1 MTLLR
6 VGLVLAAAVAAAV
19 VANVVL
25 LGVAT
30 GSGGPGRLSP
40 HAVLIAPKPPTA
52 HVKPA
57 PAPPVRRGEREHGD
71 DCLQPFTRSSR
82 IVALAWPALNQARHR
97 TEAS

>member
-30 GSGGPGRLSP
+30 GSSERVGNLSP
-40 HAVLIAPKPPTA
+40 RAELT
-52 HVKPA
+52 A
-57 PAPPVRRGEREHGD
+57 PARPVLPVLPVKTVPPARPGESRDRERD
-71 DCLQPFTRSSR
+71 D
-82 IVALAWPALNQARHR
+82 
-97 TEAS
+97 

>member
-30 GSGGPGRLSP
+30 GSSERVGNLSP
-40 HAVLIAPKPPTA
+40 RAELISPALPVLP
-52 HVKPA
+52 VKTV
-57 PAPPVRRGEREHGD
+57 PPVRHGEPGD
-71 DCLQPFTRSSR
+71 HERDD
-82 IVALAWPALNQARHR
+82 
-97 TEAS
+97 